1 MVVLDIETTGLDQED
16 NGLLSIGAVD
26 FLNPKETFY
35 GECHVRE
42 GEKIE
47 SAALEIN
54 GFSYDEA
61 RDKTKQSTRDLLISF
76 DEWLKT
82 RPIKMVG
89 GLHVAAFD
97 VPFINKK
104 ALQCGVRLKLHKRSI
119 DLHSI
124 AYAKMQELKKVVPM
138 TDGWSV
144 MDTDFIHP
152 FCGLPKE
159 SKPHNALSGAKWEAE
174 ALSRLV
180 HGTGLLKE
188 FTRFPIPEYL
198 QKKKPQVQRRLV

>member
-1 MVVLDIETTGLDQED
+1 MLDIETSGLDAED

-26 FLNPKETFY
+26 FLNPTETFY
-35 GECHVRE
+35 GECHIRE
-42 GEKIE
+42 GEKIDSE
-47 SAALEIN
+47 ALEIN
-54 GFSYDEA
+54 GFTYDEA
-61 RDKTKQSTRDLLISF
+61 RDKTKQSTRDLLVAF

-82 RPIKMVG
+82 RPIRMVG
-89 GLHVAAFD
+89 GLHIAAFD

-152 FCGLPKE
+152 FAGLPKE
-159 SKPHNALSGAKWEAE
+159 PRPHHGLSGAKWEAE
-174 ALSRLV
+174 SLSRLML
-180 HGTGLLKE
+180 GKGLLKE
-188 FTRFPIPEYL
+188 FARYPVPEYL
-198 QKKKPQVQRRLV
+198 QKKKQITQRRLV